1 MSPESNDLDRI
12 LNEIREEEV
21 DPAAVEAA
29 AARVRARLPHAALRS
44 CEDFQALIP
53 EYRAG
58 TLTEAR
64 ALLVKDHTRECLACR
79 KALESDRHK
88 VMAFTAP
95 RRATAAPW
103 FRWAMAAG
111 IAGLAVLTGY
121 GVWDAV
127 STGSSRMVVEAANGT
142 VYRVAAQGSQRLQ
155 AGAELTGAGEIRT
168 GSGSGAVVR
177 LRDGSLVEMRERSA
191 FSVSE
196 AGRDLTVHLAGG
208 NVIVEAAKRRTGHLY
223 VAAPDCRVSVTGTVF
238 SVNSGVKGSRVSV
251 IEGEVRV
258 AQSGREQVLHAGDQ
272 YSSTAAVGPIPVA
285 DEIAWSR
292 NFEQHM
298 ALVKE
303 FTALGKKMEQ
313 VRMPELRYS
322 SRLMA
327 MLPADTVVYAAIPN
341 IGKAIGE
348 AHQIMRQ
355 RAAESPVLAQWW
367 EQNMANGHA
376 NQAIEELQAVSE
388 YLGDEIVVTA
398 TRGADGKIGKPVAL
412 AEVKRT
418 GLRDHLQARFEK
430 AGAKDLRVSDSLE
443 TLAPV
448 GRGEAVIYA
457 GRDLAVVAAD
467 TASLRKAISGGGF
480 AGTAFGNR
488 VAESYRDGAGFV
500 FAADL
505 EKMKGAAPAGHR
517 ENRAGFDNF
526 KYVVLEQ
533 KESGGRTDT
542 HAVLAFQGNR
552 KGVAGWL
559 GRPGHIGAL
568 DYVSPEAGFAAAF
581 TLKDPVAIFD
591 EMLAAGEM
599 KNLAKAE
606 TELGINVR
614 NDLLASLG
622 GEITVAMDGPALP
635 VPSWKLVAEARDAN
649 RLQWSIQAI
658 VQAYNRH
665 AAGDGKQPA
674 QLTQE
679 AVAGRTWHR
688 LVIPGASSYG
698 EAHYTFD
705 NGYVIAAP
713 SRTLVE
719 RAIGYKGSGYTLAR
733 SAAFTAL
740 LPRDR
745 YADFSGMVYQNMGTT
760 LGPLLGAITPN
771 GLTAEQKKA
780 LESAAAE
787 MAKPMLFTFYGED
800 DRIIVASTGNL
811 LALNPANLMRMSV
824 PMAAA
829 GNLFQHGKRHARA
842 PHMERQ

>member
-1 MSPESNDLDRI
+1 MSPDNNDLDRI
-12 LNEIREEEV
+12 LNEIREEAV

-29 AARVRARLPHAALRS
+29 AARVRARLSHQALRS

-58 TLTEAR
+58 TLPEAR

-79 KALESDRHK
+79 KAFAKEGDR
-88 VMAFTAP
+88 VVAFTAP

-111 IAGLAVLTGY
+111 VAGLAVLTGY

-127 STGSSRMVVEAANGT
+127 RTGSSRMVVEAANGA
-142 VYRVAAQGSQRLQ
+142 VYRASSQGSQKLQ

-168 GSGSGAVVR
+168 GSGANAVVR

-191 FSVSE
+191 FSVTE
-196 AGRDLTVHLAGG
+196 AGRNLTVHLAGG

-238 SVNSGVKGSRVSV
+238 SVNSGAKGSRVSV

-258 AQSGREQVLHAGDQ
+258 AQSGQEKVLHAGDQ
-272 YSSTAAVGPIPVA
+272 YSSTAAVAPIPVA

-303 FTALGKKMEQ
+303 FSALGKRLEQ
-313 VRMPELRYS
+313 VRMPELRYG

-341 IGKAIGE
+341 LGKALGQ

-367 EQNMANGHA
+367 EQNMVSGHA

-388 YLGDEIVVTA
+388 YLGDEIVVAA
-398 TRGADGKIGKPVAL
+398 TRGADGKIGKPVAM

-430 AGAKDLRVSDSLE
+430 AGAKDLRVSESLDA
-443 TLAPV
+443 LAPV

-457 GRDLAVVAAD
+457 GRDLAVMAAD
-467 TASLRKAISGGGF
+467 AASLRKAIAGGGF
-480 AGTAFGNR
+480 AGTAFGGR
-488 VAESYRDGAGFV
+488 VAEAYRDGAGFV

-505 EKMKGAAPAGHR
+505 EKMKGTAPAGHH
-517 ENRAGFDNF
+517 EDRAGFDNF
-526 KYVVLEQ
+526 KYMVLEQ

-552 KGVAGWL
+552 KGLPGWL

-591 EMLAAGEM
+591 EMLAAGEI
-599 KNLAKAE
+599 KNLAKVE

-635 VPSWKLVAEARDAN
+635 VPSWKMVAEVRDAN
-649 RLQWSIQAI
+649 RLQWSIRAI
-658 VQAYNRH
+658 LEAYNRH
-665 AAGDGKQPA
+665 AAEHGRQPA
-674 QLTQE
+674 QMSQE
-679 AVAGRTWHR
+679 VVAGRTWQK
-688 LVIPGASSYG
+688 LAIPGAASYG
-698 EAHYTFD
+698 EAYYTFD
-705 NGYVIAAP
+705 NGYLIAAP

-719 RAIGYKGSGYTLAR
+719 RAIGYKGSGNTLAR
-733 SAAFTAL
+733 SATFTAL

-745 YADFSGMVYQNMGTT
+745 YADFSGVVYQNMGTS
-760 LGPLLGAITPN
+760 LGPLLSAITPK

-780 LESAAAE
+780 LEGATAE
-787 MAKPMLFTFYGED
+787 VAKPMLFTFYGED
-800 DRIIVASTGNL
+800 DRIILASTGNL
-811 LALNPANLMRMSV
+811 LALNPANLMRV
-824 PMAAA
+824 TAPMAAV
-829 GNLFQHGKRHARA
+829 GGMFNQSKRPARA
-842 PHMERQ
+842 PRTERQ